1 MSGLDKGAS
10 EAKRRLLVVSSTYP
24 RWSGDSEPGFI
35 HELSR
40 RLVKDY
46 EVFVLCP
53 HTEGAKKNETLDGVN
68 VIRFKYAPER
78 FETLAY
84 KGGIVS
90 NLKAKRIKFLLVPA
104 FLIALFFSLWRL
116 VRTKNIEVVHAH
128 WLLPQGIVVA
138 ILSVIWPRFP
148 PFLLTSHGTD
158 LMAFRGNLFRRLKR
172 WMINRSVSYTVV
184 SSMLRGE
191 AEALGIDAQKIAV
204 VPMGVDLARNF
215 TPVFSPTDDRYEL
228 LFVGRLVKGKGLDE
242 LVSIMPALLGEFPT
256 ASLTI
261 VGAGPEAVPLRKLVD
276 SLGIQGRVSF
286 EGAKPAANMPD
297 YYRRACVFVAPF
309 QPSEGLGLVTIEA
322 LGCGCPV
329 VTTDIPATREVLKG
343 IQGVVTVPSGDSRK
357 LLNGV
362 IDVLRNR
369 KRYAEAV
376 ILSND
381 VLTRRFDWSAVS
393 AQYSQ
398 LLKAVAQEERGE

>member
-1 MSGLDKGAS
+1 MIRLENNPS

-24 RWSGDSEPGFI
+24 RWLGDSEPGFV
-35 HELSR
+35 HELSK

-46 EVFVLCP
+46 EVFVLSP
-53 HTEGAKKNETLDGVN
+53 HAEGAKKKELLDGVN

-84 KGGIVS
+84 NGGIVS
-90 NLKAKRIKFLLVPA
+90 NLKASRIKFLLVPA
-104 FLIALFFSLWRL
+104 FLVAQLFALWRL
-116 VRTKNIEVVHAH
+116 VRVNNIDIVHAH

-148 PFLLTSHGTD
+148 PFFLTSHGTD
-158 LMAFRGNLFRRLKR
+158 LMAFRGSIFRRLKR

-191 AEALGIDAQKIAV
+191 AKALGVEDQKTAV
-204 VPMGVDLARNF
+204 VPMGVDLESGF
-215 TPVFSPTDDRYEL
+215 TPGSCPQAGQYEL
-228 LFVGRLVKGKGLDE
+228 LFVGRLVKGKGLEE
-242 LVSIMPALLGEFPT
+242 LISIMPALLGEFPG

-261 VGAGPEAVPLRKLVD
+261 VGAGPEAVPLGRLVD
-276 SLGIQGRVSF
+276 SLGVRDQVSF
-286 EGAKPAANMPD
+286 EGAKPATKMPD
-297 YYRRACVFVAPF
+297 YYRRACLFVAPF

-343 IQGVVTVPSGDSRK
+343 IKGFVTVPSGDSKR

-362 IDVLRNR
+362 IEVLRNR
-369 KRYAEAV
+369 KQYADAV
-376 ILSND
+376 ILSNEAIK
-381 VLTRRFDWSAVS
+381 RRFDWSSVS

-398 LLKAVAQEERGE
+398 LLNVVIQEERGE